1 MKIPKVIS
9 KNNHEYIFVKQCNE
23 NLFQYK
29 EMIVGYYECFS
40 RYDLDLLQEQFSMK
54 GFKAN
59 PDNVKIQEENK

>member
-29 EMIVGYYECFS
+29 DLMYGYYECFN
-40 RYDLDLLQEQFSMK
+40 RQDLGLIKEIIKPPRSDL
-54 GFKAN
+54 
-59 PDNVKIQEENK
+59 NVEKVKL